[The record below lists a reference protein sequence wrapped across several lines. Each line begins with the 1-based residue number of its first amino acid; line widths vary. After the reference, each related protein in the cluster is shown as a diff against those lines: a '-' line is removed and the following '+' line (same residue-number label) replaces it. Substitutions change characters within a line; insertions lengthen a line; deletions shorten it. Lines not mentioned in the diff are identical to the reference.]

1 MQQAIMAIS
10 IIFSIFVFEKK
21 RKKMKNK
28 TKNVERKPNHVI
40 VSSIIKV
47 IADKSVTIVL
57 VCKGE
62 VFFTMSDCSLDFIQ
76 ITYDN
81 NTEISS
87 VIGTNGHPP
96 SNDSAIGRKNDNM
109 ASVRNI
115 HPKVSL
121 ILNYLLQFLKLIIK
135 MALRLFTYYLF

>member
-1 MQQAIMAIS
+1 MAIS

-28 TKNVERKPNHVI
+28 TKNVERRPNHVI

-87 VIGTNGHPP
+87 VIGTNGH
-96 SNDSAIGRKNDNM
+96 
-109 ASVRNI
+109 
-115 HPKVSL
+115 

-135 MALRLFTYYLF
+135 MALRLFPYYLF